1 MPQVLVWD
9 SAGIPLGQIMAYETM
24 ISSSSSKVVILQIA
38 LMHFILPALLTL
50 LISEFM
56 RRKEWIKQGDMA
68 LDI

>member
-1 MPQVLVWD
+1 
-9 SAGIPLGQIMAYETM
+9 MAYETM

-56 RRKEWIKQGDMA
+56 RRKEWIKRGDMA

>member
-1 MPQVLVWD
+1 MTYQ
-9 SAGIPLGQIMAYETM
+9 TM
-24 ISSSSSKVVILQIA
+24 IGSTSSKTVILQII